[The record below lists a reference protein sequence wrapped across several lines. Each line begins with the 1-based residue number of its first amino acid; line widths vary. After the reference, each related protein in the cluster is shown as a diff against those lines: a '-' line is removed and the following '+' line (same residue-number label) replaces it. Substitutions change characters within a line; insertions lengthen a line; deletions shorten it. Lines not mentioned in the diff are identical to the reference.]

1 MQTERNNEGRYSAQ
15 PYYTEF
21 RLGFLLGHETLTQLV
36 NETNVPTI
44 EAAREPE
51 RSEPDHDSRSRSLPP
66 RARRPNHRRLKPYPP
81 PGPIV
86 VGVKSASERPG
97 VVW

>member
-1 MQTERNNEGRYSAQ
+1 MQTKRNNEGRYSAQ

-36 NETNVPTI
+36 DETNVPTI

-51 RSEPDHDSRSRSLPP
+51 WSEPDHDMITKAEAVRCLLER
-66 RARRPNHRRLKPYPP
+66 
-81 PGPIV
+81 
-86 VGVKSASERPG
+86 GVRTTD
-97 VVW
+97 V

>member
-36 NETNVPTI
+36 DETDVPAI

-51 RSEPDHDSRSRSLPP
+51 RSEPDRDTITKTEA
-66 RARRPNHRRLKPYPP
+66 ARGAGLGGRPAARDWR
-81 PGPIV
+81 G
-86 VGVKSASERPG
+86 
-97 VVW
+97 